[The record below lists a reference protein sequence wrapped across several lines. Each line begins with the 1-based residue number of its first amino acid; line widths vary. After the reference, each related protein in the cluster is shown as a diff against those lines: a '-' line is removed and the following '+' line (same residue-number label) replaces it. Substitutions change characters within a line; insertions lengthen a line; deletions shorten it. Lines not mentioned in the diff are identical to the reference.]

1 MTENEEQTELIEQT
15 EVRYCCYTVY
25 SMEEN

>member
-1 MTENEEQTELIEQT
+1 MTEKEELTELIEQT
-15 EVRYCCYTVY
+15 EVRYCWYTVY